1 MLIQTEQVPQSKQ
14 EKKLKAPTSQSKS
27 RQSSN
32 PKEKSTK
39 VSETPSSKKK
49 KLEDNLNEVSP
60 VVKESQ
66 TPTDAMDVDKQL
78 SDSEYERDF
87 APHNSTLTDI
97 VVGPSYSKRSRD
109 SMVAKLAAQIAALQA
124 QCDALAEKPAKP
136 KEQSIR
142 VQQNIPAYKGK
153 RKYDIFKDDM
163 PSYKDWLQR
172 EFDKFPE
179 SPERSRKA
187 FIRDTL
193 KSSSDRAMELYFQRN
208 PDGSVDELLEEIFR
222 KASESRQ
229 TSIQSSA
236 LWYTLINRVNQDVDK
251 LSNTDYTSHCG
262 SNLAKA
268 LQLANRDEHPMV
280 YKMAAGGMVSGAS
293 GTASSAHLNDAPKS
307 ILTKAFTEFTKAA
320 QDKADATGIPIDH
333 SILFDDMVSLQN
345 QLRYDPYHR
354 MNHHSD
360 SDDNAGHYRGDRKK
374 LRKDPYNKERNSYNK
389 ERTQRDRDRRP
400 TPKGYDSA
408 PSGKEFESGRSKQPT
423 LDSRK
428 PNPALQGAKREIC
441 QFFLKKSCKWGDKCN
456 KQH

>member
-66 TPTDAMDVDKQL
+66 TPTDAMDIDKQL

-153 RKYDIFKDDM
+153 RK
-163 PSYKDWLQR
+163 
-172 EFDKFPE
+172 
-179 SPERSRKA
+179 
-187 FIRDTL
+187 L
-193 KSSSDRAMELYFQRN
+193 KMTCR
-208 PDGSVDELLEEIFR
+208 
-222 KASESRQ
+222 
-229 TSIQSSA
+229 
-236 LWYTLINRVNQDVDK
+236 
-251 LSNTDYTSHCG
+251 
-262 SNLAKA
+262 
-268 LQLANRDEHPMV
+268 
-280 YKMAAGGMVSGAS
+280 
-293 GTASSAHLNDAPKS
+293 
-307 ILTKAFTEFTKAA
+307 LTK
-320 QDKADATGIPIDH
+320 TGCKEN
-333 SILFDDMVSLQN
+333 SINSQSLPN
-345 QLRYDPYHR
+345 EVARL
-354 MNHHSD
+354 S
-360 SDDNAGHYRGDRKK
+360 
-374 LRKDPYNKERNSYNK
+374 
-389 ERTQRDRDRRP
+389 
-400 TPKGYDSA
+400 
-408 PSGKEFESGRSKQPT
+408 FET
-423 LDSRK
+423 L
-428 PNPALQGAKREIC
+428 
-441 QFFLKKSCKWGDKCN
+441 
-456 KQH
+456 